1 MSSYQKLK
9 RNQKTKDDAK
19 VKARNNF
26 VQLKA
31 NEISEHIKMDKL
43 DVDIQEMILQKIAD
57 NHDFML
63 INEEALV
70 LTAVQCMVVRNYVQ
84 TSTNGMYRLKQVLE
98 VFCPQLKGKLLPAD
112 LRRILQELEQ
122 TGVVPAIAC
131 QIELETAQDK
141 KKRQSL
147 CTTMSPN
154 QAKFSSFRLQDPS
167 SMDHTETVLKSAAR
181 ATS

>member
-1 MSSYQKLK
+1 MKDLAHAVTEKKIEASNSSDTSTLCFQAKNGKTHLSSYQKLK

-31 NEISEHIKMDKL
+31 NKISEHIKMDKL
-43 DVDIQEMILQKIAD
+43 DVGIQEMILQKIAD

-131 QIELETAQDK
+131 RIEL
-141 KKRQSL
+141 
-147 CTTMSPN
+147 
-154 QAKFSSFRLQDPS
+154 
-167 SMDHTETVLKSAAR
+167 
-181 ATS
+181 

>member
-1 MSSYQKLK
+1 MEDLAHVITEKKIEASNLSDTFTLSFQAKNGKTHLSSYRKLK
-9 RNQKTKDDAK
+9 RNRKTKDDAT
-19 VKARNNF
+19 VKARNDF

-31 NEISEHIKMDKL
+31 NEISEHIKLDKL
-43 DVDIQEMILQKIAD
+43 DVDIQEQILQKIAD

-70 LTAVQCMVVRNYVQ
+70 LTAAQCMVVRNYVQ

-131 QIELETAQDK
+131 
-141 KKRQSL
+141 
-147 CTTMSPN
+147 
-154 QAKFSSFRLQDPS
+154 
-167 SMDHTETVLKSAAR
+167 
-181 ATS
+181 